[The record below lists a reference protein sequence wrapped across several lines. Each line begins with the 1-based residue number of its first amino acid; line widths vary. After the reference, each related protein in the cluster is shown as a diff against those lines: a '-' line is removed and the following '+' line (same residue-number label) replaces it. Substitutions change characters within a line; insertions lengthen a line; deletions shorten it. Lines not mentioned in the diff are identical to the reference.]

1 MGERGLPFPRCGRG
15 RGREPSF
22 LGFNDVAGWVRPPRI
37 TGAARQDGKIMSPAT
52 GTLKQQL
59 LRRRVPIGVHADG
72 LPDSIRQVEYG
83 ETDGKP
89 IPSLDQASDDPN
101 VSAIVAAHEAT
112 GLKRSLSTFH
122 LTMIGVGG
130 TVGTGIFFILS
141 EAVPE
146 AGPAVAISFLLAAFV
161 AGPTVVCYAELASV
175 IPSSGSS
182 YSYTYA
188 TMGELA
194 AFAVGVCLILEYGV
208 SAAAVAVGWSEY
220 VALLIHNIFH
230 VDLPA
235 PLLNSP
241 ETGGIVNLPA
251 VILIFMCFILLMR
264 GASESATANTIMVF
278 IKVGVLVAF
287 SAVAFT
293 AFQADNFA
301 NFAPLGA
308 AGISVA
314 TGSIFFSFIGLDA
327 VATTGDEVK
336 DPQRSVPRAL
346 IFALIIVTG
355 IYLLVSISALGAQHW
370 TLFEGQQ
377 AGLAQIVESVTGATW
392 PGTVLAAGAVISI
405 FSVTL
410 ICLYGQTRILYSMGR
425 DGLLPAAFSKVNPV
439 THVPT
444 LNTWVVAI
452 AVAILAGFLP
462 LGILADMTSIGTLS
476 AFLLVSVGV
485 IVLRKTAPNLKR
497 GFRVPLYPLTPI
509 LSIVAC
515 IYVMASLG
523 KVTWAAFVAWMALAL
538 VFYFAWSRK
547 HSELQILHDME
558 VSEGGGS
565 LASSPDASAWEGP
578 DAGA

>member
-1 MGERGLPFPRCGRG
+1 
-15 RGREPSF
+15 
-22 LGFNDVAGWVRPPRI
+22 
-37 TGAARQDGKIMSPAT
+37 MSPAT
-52 GTLKQQL
+52 KVPLKHQL
-59 LRRRVPIGVHADG
+59 LRRRVPAGVDTEG
-72 LPDSIRQVEYG
+72 LPASITQVGVRTGSLPTDSDR
-83 ETDGKP
+83 
-89 IPSLDQASDDPN
+89 PSSNPGIE
-101 VSAIVAAHEAT
+101 AIAAAHEPGA
-112 GLKRSLSTFH
+112 LKRSLSTFH

-146 AGPAVAISFLLAAFV
+146 AGPAVAVSFLLAALV
-161 AGPTVVCYAELASV
+161 AGLTVVCYAELASV

-194 AFAVGVCLILEYGV
+194 AFAVGACLILEYGV

-220 VALLIHNIFH
+220 VALLIHNVFH

-235 PLLNSP
+235 RLLHSP
-241 ETGGIVNLPA
+241 ESGGVINLPA
-251 VILIFMCFILLMR
+251 VILIFMCFLLLMR
-264 GASESATANTIMVF
+264 GASESAAANTIMVF
-278 IKVGVLVAF
+278 IKIGVLVAF

-293 AFQADNFA
+293 AFEADNFA
-301 NFAPLGA
+301 NFAPLGV

-346 IFALIIVTG
+346 IFALVIVTS
-355 IYLLVSISALGAQHW
+355 IYLLVSISAVGAQHW
-370 TLFEGQQ
+370 TLFAGQQ
-377 AGLAQIVESVTGATW
+377 AGLAQIVEGVTGATW

-425 DGLLPAAFSKVNPV
+425 DGLLPKAFSRVSPV

-444 LNTWVVAI
+444 INTWVVAV

-462 LGILADMTSIGTLS
+462 LGLLADMTSIGTLS
-476 AFLLVSVGV
+476 AFLLVSIGV
-485 IVLRKTAPNLKR
+485 IVLRRTAPNLKR
-497 GFRVPLYPLTPI
+497 GFRVPLYPVTPI
-509 LSIVAC
+509 LSIIAC
-515 IYVMASLG
+515 LYVMTSLG
-523 KVTWAAFVAWMALAL
+523 KITWAAFAVWMGLAL
-538 VFYFAWSRK
+538 LFYFAWSRK
-547 HSELQILHDME
+547 HSELQGMAEME
-558 VSEGGGS
+558 RK
-565 LASSPDASAWEGP
+565 
-578 DAGA
+578 